1 MGVQGFE
8 RRLERLLEGTFT
20 RTSRGGVQ
28 PAELAA
34 RLRREMDLRRTL
46 GTKGAIVPNDF
57 EIALSDPD
65 ADAFEAFLD
74 VLDRELVEEARD
86 HARTLKAQF
95 LGPISVRLVRDERLK
110 PGRIEVQ
117 AEIVAGAGGTAGSLV
132 LADGTRVTLGD
143 DPTTLG
149 RLSDCTVQI
158 DDPQAS
164 RRHAEIRAVP
174 DGHLLTD
181 LGSLN
186 GTSVNGRP
194 TTEQVLADGD
204 VITIGAVAIR
214 YEAS

>member
-20 RTSRGGVQ
+20 RASRGGVQ
-28 PAELAA
+28 PAEVAA
-34 RLRREMDLRRTL
+34 RLRREMDLGRTL

-57 EIALSDPD
+57 EIGLADQD
-65 ADAFEAFLD
+65 ADAFEAFID

-110 PGRIEVQ
+110 PGRIDLV
-117 AEIVAGAGGTAGSLV
+117 ARIVAGAGGTAGSLV
-132 LADGTRVTLGD
+132 LGDGTRVALGD
-143 DPTTLG
+143 QAATLG

-164 RRHAEIRAVP
+164 RRHAEIRPVP
-174 DGHLLTD
+174 DGYLIAD

-194 TTEQVLADGD
+194 TTEQVLSDGD